1 MPSNEVIGFIGLG
14 VMGGPMCGHI
24 ARKGDNRV
32 IGHDVV
38 MSTVE
43 AWSDDGVEPVSALS
57 EIVSTADIIF
67 LSLPGEPQ
75 IRAVC
80 EGPDGLIALSRTGQ
94 LVVDCSTAPVP
105 MTHEIAAAFGNKGVK
120 FVDAPVTRS
129 AQAARD
135 GTLSFMVGGDT
146 EDVERARPYLDRM
159 GQEVNHGGP
168 VGAGQFLKLM
178 NNMLVARIT
187 HALGEA
193 LVCARESGL
202 VDGETLFEAMATG
215 SADSFVLRNHGI
227 KFMAKDHH
235 PTESFRISYMLKD
248 LNYAINVAESCG
260 VVMEGAYTN
269 REMLERADKMGFGE
283 KYHTVIAE
291 AIERG
296 KNK

>member
-24 ARKGDNRV
+24 AKKGENRV
-32 IGHDVV
+32 IGFDTVAAA
-38 MSTVE
+38 VE
-43 AWSDDGVEPVSALS
+43 ARAADGVEAGASLADVAATSD
-57 EIVSTADIIF
+57 IVF

-80 EGPDGLIALSRTGQ
+80 EGDGGLIELSRPGQ
-94 LVVDCSTAPVP
+94 LIVDCSTAPVP
-105 MTHEIAAAFGNKGVK
+105 MTQEIAARFEAKGVR

-135 GTLSFMVGGDT
+135 GTLSFMVGGAK

-193 LVCARESGL
+193 LVVARESGL

-215 SADSFVLRNHGI
+215 SADSFV
-227 KFMAKDHH
+227 
-235 PTESFRISYMLKD
+235 
-248 LNYAINVAESCG
+248 
-260 VVMEGAYTN
+260 
-269 REMLERADKMGFGE
+269 
-283 KYHTVIAE
+283 
-291 AIERG
+291 
-296 KNK
+296 

>member
-32 IGHDVV
+32 IGYDTE
-38 MSTVE
+38 SAAIE
-43 AWSDDGVEPVSALS
+43 ARQDDGVEAASMLKEVA
-57 EIVSTADIIF
+57 EADIIF
-67 LSLPGEPQ
+67 LSLPGEMQ

-80 EGPDGLIALSRTGQ
+80 QEPGGLIELARANQ
-94 LVVDCSTAPVP
+94 LIVDCSTAPVP
-105 MTHEIAAAFGNKGVK
+105 MTHEIAKQFASKGAS

-135 GTLSFMVGGDT
+135 GTLSFMVGGDAI
-146 EDVERARPYLDRM
+146 DVARARPYFERM

-168 VGAGQFLKLM
+168 VGAGQFIKLM
-178 NNMLVARIT
+178 NNMLVARVT

-193 LVCARESGL
+193 LVVARESGL
-202 VDGETLFEAMATG
+202 VDGEVLFNAMATG

-227 KFMAKDHH
+227 KFMAKDNH

-248 LNYAINVAESCG
+248 LNYAIDLAEAYG
-260 VVMEGAYTN
+260 VNMEGAYTN
-269 REMLERADKMGFGE
+269 QKLLEQADAMGFGE
-283 KYHTVIAE
+283 KYHTVIVE
-291 AIERG
+291 AIERRA
-296 KNK
+296 KDD

>member
-1 MPSNEVIGFIGLG
+1 MPSNEVIGFVGLG

-32 IGHDVV
+32 IGYD
-38 MSTVE
+38 TVQAAIDE
-43 AWSDDGVEPVSALS
+43 RKDDGVEAGASLAEVAASAD
-57 EIVSTADIIF
+57 VIF

-80 EGPDGLIALSRTGQ
+80 QGEDGLVALSRAGQ
-94 LVVDCSTAPVP
+94 LIVDCSTAPVP
-105 MTHEIAAAFGNKGVK
+105 MTHEIAAEFEAKGVR

-135 GTLSFMVGGDT
+135 GTLSFMVGGAA

-168 VGAGQFLKLM
+168 VGAGQFVKLM

-248 LNYAINVAESCG
+248 LNYAIDVAESCG

-269 REMLERADKMGFGE
+269 REVLERADKMGFGE

-296 KNK
+296 KKD

>member
-1 MPSNEVIGFIGLG
+1 MPSNEVVGFIGLG

-32 IGHDVV
+32 VGFD
-38 MSTVE
+38 TVAAAME
-43 AWSDDGVEPVSALS
+43 AVSDDGVEAGGSMADVAASAD
-57 EIVSTADIIF
+57 VIF

-80 EGPDGLIALSRTGQ
+80 QGEGGLIELSRSGQ
-94 LVVDCSTAPVP
+94 LIVDCSTAPVP
-105 MTHEIAAAFGNKGVK
+105 MTHEIAEAFAAKGVA

-135 GTLSFMVGGDT
+135 GTLSFMVGGAD
-146 EDVERARPYLDRM
+146 EDVARARPYLDRM

-193 LVCARESGL
+193 MAVARESGL

-215 SADSFVLRNHGI
+215 SADSFVLRNHGL

-248 LNYAINVAESCG
+248 LNYAIDLAESCG

-269 REMLERADKMGFGE
+269 RDVLERADKMGFGE
-283 KYHTVIAE
+283 KYHTVIVE

-296 KNK
+296 KKD

>member
-1 MPSNEVIGFIGLG
+1 
-14 VMGGPMCGHI
+14 
-24 ARKGDNRV
+24 
-32 IGHDVV
+32 
-38 MSTVE
+38 
-43 AWSDDGVEPVSALS
+43 
-57 EIVSTADIIF
+57 
-67 LSLPGEPQ
+67 
-75 IRAVC
+75 
-80 EGPDGLIALSRTGQ
+80 
-94 LVVDCSTAPVP
+94 
-105 MTHEIAAAFGNKGVK
+105 MTHEIAAAFEGKGVK

-135 GTLSFMVGGDT
+135 GTLSFMVGGAA
-146 EDVERARPYLDRM
+146 EDIERARPYFDRM
-159 GQEVNHGGP
+159 GQDVNHGGP

-215 SADSFVLRNHGI
+215 SADSFVLRNHGL

-235 PTESFRISYMLKD
+235 PTESFRISYLLKD
-248 LNYAINVAESCG
+248 LNYAIEVAESCG

-269 REMLERADKMGFGE
+269 REVLERADKMGFGE

-296 KNK
+296 NNK

>member
-24 ARKGDNRV
+24 AKKGENRV
-32 IGHDVV
+32 IGFDTVAAA
-38 MSTVE
+38 VE
-43 AWSDDGVEPVSALS
+43 ARAADGVEAGASLADVAATSD
-57 EIVSTADIIF
+57 IVF

-80 EGPDGLIALSRTGQ
+80 EGDGGLIELSRPGQ
-94 LVVDCSTAPVP
+94 LIVDCSTAPVP
-105 MTHEIAAAFGNKGVK
+105 MTQEIAARFEAKGVR

-135 GTLSFMVGGDT
+135 GTLSFMVGGAK

-187 HALGEA
+187 HALAEA
-193 LVCARESGL
+193 LVVARESGL

-215 SADSFVLRNHGI
+215 SADSFVLRNHGL
-227 KFMAKDHH
+227 KFMAKDLH

-248 LNYAINVAESCG
+248 LNYAINLAESCG
-260 VVMEGAYTN
+260 VNMEGAYTN
-269 REMLERADKMGFGE
+269 REVLERADKMGFGE
-283 KYHTVIAE
+283 KYHTVIVE
-291 AIERG
+291 AVERG
-296 KNK
+296 QKN

>member
-1 MPSNEVIGFIGLG
+1 MPSNEVIGFVGLG

-32 IGHDVV
+32 IGYD
-38 MSTVE
+38 TVQAAIDE
-43 AWSDDGVEPVSALS
+43 RKDDGVEAGASLAEVAASAD
-57 EIVSTADIIF
+57 VIF

-80 EGPDGLIALSRTGQ
+80 QGEDGLVALARAGQ
-94 LVVDCSTAPVP
+94 LIVDCSTAPVP
-105 MTHEIAAAFGNKGVK
+105 MTHEIAAEFEAKGVR

-135 GTLSFMVGGDT
+135 GTLSFMVGGAA

-168 VGAGQFLKLM
+168 VGAGQFVKLM

-248 LNYAINVAESCG
+248 LNYAIDVAESCG

-269 REMLERADKMGFGE
+269 REVLERADKMGFGE

-296 KNK
+296 KKD

>member
-1 MPSNEVIGFIGLG
+1 MPSNEVIGFVGLG

-32 IGHDVV
+32 IGYD
-38 MSTVE
+38 TVQAAIDE
-43 AWSDDGVEPVSALS
+43 RKDDGVEGGASLAEVAASAD
-57 EIVSTADIIF
+57 VIF

-80 EGPDGLIALSRTGQ
+80 QGEDGLVALSRAGQ
-94 LVVDCSTAPVP
+94 LIVDCSTAPVP
-105 MTHEIAAAFGNKGVK
+105 MTHEIAAEFEAKGVR

-135 GTLSFMVGGDT
+135 GTLSFMVGGAA

-227 KFMAKDHH
+227 KFMAKDNH

-248 LNYAINVAESCG
+248 LNYAIDVAESCG

-269 REMLERADKMGFGE
+269 REVLERADKMGFGE
-283 KYHTVIAE
+283 KYHTVIVE

-296 KNK
+296 KKD

>member
-32 IGHDVV
+32 VGYDNV
-38 MSTVE
+38 SAALE
-43 AWSDDGVEPVSALS
+43 ATASDGVEAGASLADVAAA
-57 EIVSTADIIF
+57 ADIIF

-75 IRAVC
+75 IRGVC
-80 EGPDGLIALSRTGQ
+80 QGEGGLIALARSGQ
-94 LVVDCSTAPVP
+94 LIVDCSTAPVP
-105 MTHEIAAAFGNKGVK
+105 MTHEIAAQFEAKGVR

-135 GTLSFMVGGDT
+135 GTLSFMVGGDAA
-146 EDVERARPYLDRM
+146 DVERARPYFDRM

-168 VGAGQFLKLM
+168 VGAGQFIKLM

-193 LVCARESGL
+193 LMVARESGL
-202 VDGETLFEAMATG
+202 VDGETLFKAMATG
-215 SADSFVLRNHGI
+215 SADSFVLQNHGI
-227 KFMAKDHH
+227 KFMAKDNH

-248 LNYAINVAESCG
+248 LNYAIDLAEAYG
-260 VVMEGAYTN
+260 VNMAGAYTN
-269 REMLERADKMGFGE
+269 QEVLQRADSMGFGE
-283 KYHTVIAE
+283 KYHTVIVE
-291 AIERG
+291 AVERG
-296 KNK
+296 LKK

>member
-1 MPSNEVIGFIGLG
+1 MPSNEVIGFVGLG

-24 ARKGDNRV
+24 AKKGENRV
-32 IGHDVV
+32 VGFD
-38 MSTVE
+38 TVPAALE
-43 AWSDDGVEPVSALS
+43 AVAADGVEAGTSLADVAA
-57 EIVSTADIIF
+57 TADIIF

-80 EGPDGLIALSRTGQ
+80 DGDDGLIALSRSGQ
-94 LVVDCSTAPVP
+94 LIVDCSTAPVP
-105 MTHEIAAAFGNKGVK
+105 MTHEIAAAFAAKGVG

-135 GTLSFMVGGDT
+135 GTLSFMVGGSDT
-146 EDVERARPYLDRM
+146 DVARAKPYLDRM

-193 LVCARESGL
+193 LVVARESGL
-202 VDGETLFEAMATG
+202 VDGETLFKAMATG
-215 SADSFVLRNHGI
+215 SADSFVLRNHGL
-227 KFMAKDHH
+227 KFMAKDNH

-248 LNYAINVAESCG
+248 LNYAIGLAESCG
-260 VVMEGAYTN
+260 VNMEGAYTN
-269 REMLERADKMGFGE
+269 REVLERADKMGFGE

-296 KNK
+296 KKS

>member
-32 IGHDVV
+32 IGHDVD
-38 MSTVE
+38 MSMVE
-43 AWSDDGVEPVSALS
+43 AWAGDGVEAGTALS
-57 EIVSTADIIF
+57 DVASAADIIF
-67 LSLPGEPQ
+67 MSLPGEPQ

-80 EGPDGLIALSRTGQ
+80 EGPEGLVALSRAGQ
-94 LVVDCSTAPVP
+94 LIVDCSTAPVT
-105 MTHEIAAAFGNKGVK
+105 MTHEIAAAFEEKGVK

-135 GTLSFMVGGDT
+135 GTLSFMVGGAA
-146 EDVERARPYLDRM
+146 EDIERARPYFDRM
-159 GQEVNHGGP
+159 GQDVNHGGP

-215 SADSFVLRNHGI
+215 SADSFVLRNHGL

-235 PTESFRISYMLKD
+235 PTESFRISYLLKD
-248 LNYAINVAESCG
+248 LNYAIEVAESCG
-260 VVMEGAYTN
+260 VIMEGAYTN
-269 REMLERADKMGFGE
+269 REVLERADKMGFGE

-296 KNK
+296 RNK